1 MPNDVQL
8 KLVYIFIDLIAP
20 LVFGYLCRYQRRLGD
35 NFFSS
40 MMNINILTFY
50 PTLSVLSFWVVRLD
64 FELILLPVFGVILGL
79 IPGAAAYL
87 WSAKK
92 YDDYLERGSYII
104 AAILSNF
111 GTLGGLCAFI
121 IYGETGFAYV
131 QLAVLLQNVVLF
143 MFCFPLAQYYYHQ
156 SRDAGRHD
164 ATLAD
169 ILLNKNQLPVL
180 GLVIGAT
187 LYYLGIPRPQLL
199 GDLFNPLV
207 HIAAWSALIP
217 IGYSIDLAEM
227 RRYYWR
233 ILDLIPIKF
242 VVTPLVG
249 YLLARLVI
257 TDEKVIN
264 TLLILASTPTAI
276 NAVVT
281 AKLHNL
287 NVNIA
292 MAAFVLTTAV
302 HLLVVFPA
310 IFFWIFSR

>member
-1 MPNDVQL
+1 MPNDIQL
-8 KLVYIFIDLIAP
+8 KLAYIFIDLIAP

-35 NFFSS
+35 SFFSG
-40 MMNINILTFY
+40 MMNINILVLY
-50 PTLSVLSFWVVRLD
+50 PVLSILSFWVVRLD
-64 FELILLPVFGVILGL
+64 FALIWLPVFGVLLGL

-121 IYGETGFAYV
+121 IYGETGFAYT

-156 SRDAGRHD
+156 SQNAGRHN
-164 ATLAD
+164 TRLAD
-169 ILLNKNQLPVL
+169 IILNKNQLPVL
-180 GLVIGAT
+180 GLMIGAY

-217 IGYSIDLAEM
+217 VGFSIDLAEM
-227 RRYYWR
+227 RRYYWK
-233 ILDLIPIKF
+233 IIDLVPIKF
-242 VVTPLVG
+242 VVTPLIA
-249 YLLARLVI
+249 YALTRLVI
-257 TDEKVIN
+257 SDEKVIN

-281 AKLHNL
+281 AKLHDL
-287 NVNIA
+287 NVHIA

-302 HLLVVFPA
+302 HLLVVFPVL
-310 IFFWIFSR
+310 FFWIISH